1 MHGSFRFLDLVVVG
15 VFHRSAIITKCA
27 QVDALRGR
35 LGDLS
40 WATGSAASVVGSK
53 HRHLLVVVR
62 RFH

>member
-1 MHGSFRFLDLVVVG
+1 MRLEWAEPALEAVDDLVVVG

-40 WATGSAASVVGSK
+40 WATGSAASVVGAGS
-53 HRHLLVVVR
+53 
-62 RFH
+62 